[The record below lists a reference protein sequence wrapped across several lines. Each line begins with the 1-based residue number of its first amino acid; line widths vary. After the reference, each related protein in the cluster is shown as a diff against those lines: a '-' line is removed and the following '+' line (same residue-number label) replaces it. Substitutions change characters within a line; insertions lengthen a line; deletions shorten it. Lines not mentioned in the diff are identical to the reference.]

1 MKKYIL
7 PILVVILS
15 YSCKKEN
22 IHTNE
27 SASLNFSSDTILF
40 DTIFSS
46 IGSTTFQL
54 TVYNNNNFDIS
65 TNVRLSGNTEGNFRM
80 NIDGES
86 GNNVESIEIAAND
99 SMFVFL

>member
-1 MKKYIL
+1 MK
-7 PILVVILS
+7 
-15 YSCKKEN
+15 
-22 IHTNE
+22 

-80 NIDGES
+80 NVDGES
-86 GNNVESIEIAAND
+86 GNNVESIEI
-99 SMFVFL
+99 

>member
-1 MKKYIL
+1 MK
-7 PILVVILS
+7 VIL
-15 YSCKKEN
+15 K
-22 IHTNE
+22 
-27 SASLNFSSDTILF
+27 FFSDTILF

-80 NIDGES
+80 NVDGES
-86 GNNVESIEIAAND
+86 GTMLKVLKLG
-99 SMFVFL
+99 VK